1 MVRKVILQIHVYF
14 YAYTFTEVK
23 FILLSM
29 FTLLITFLCVMFEY
43 M

>member
-1 MVRKVILQIHVYF
+1 MILQIHVYF

-29 FTLLITFLCVMFEY
+29 KTLLITFLYVMFEY